1 MAITYNKNY
10 TDTTPFSDVCAQ
22 VSLAANVE
30 QTFTIPGVSTQNYT
44 MEIDL
49 NSTSNVFVCLN
60 STPVVPASGTVGVQQ
75 YNEYR
80 PEGRRYVKG
89 GDVVH
94 MITPD
99 ATAYVGLSLMSVN

>member
-1 MAITYNKNY
+1 MAIPYNQNY
-10 TDTTPFSDVCAQ
+10 KDTTPFSDVCAQ
-22 VSLAANVE
+22 IALAANTE
-30 QTFTIPGVSTQNYT
+30 KTFTIPGVPTQNYT
-44 MEIDL
+44 MAINL

-60 STPVVPASGTVGVQQ
+60 ATPIIPSSGTVGTQQ

>member
-1 MAITYNKNY
+1 MAIPYNRNY

-22 VSLAANVE
+22 VALAANTE
-30 QTFTIPGVSTQNYT
+30 ETFTIPGVSTQNYT
-44 MEIDL
+44 MEIGL
-49 NSTSNVFVCLN
+49 TSTSNVFVCLN
-60 STPVVPASGTVGVQQ
+60 ATPVIPASGTVGVQQ
-75 YNEYR
+75 YGEYR